1 VNVITKPAPG
11 ALPDARTELGGTRGT
26 SVRAALRR
34 WDGRG
39 LGLLAVIAFIAAW
52 QWYGGRYPHAQYL
65 FSTPSAVARAFR
77 SVVASGQLPR
87 AFFESLGE
95 TAIGF
100 SIAVAIALT
109 VGTAMGRVRYIQFAL
124 DPLVTLAI
132 ATPTIGLL
140 PLMENWFGL
149 GYAGRVSFI
158 VVVATW
164 PTLINTWIGVR
175 SMSGVYDDVGRSL
188 GLGRIDQLRKV
199 VLPAAA
205 PFIFTGLRLSLAGA
219 ILGMVL
225 GGQEVG
231 DAGLGGLTEIY
242 SHEGVVS
249 SLIAAI
255 LSATALAFLLFWMVW
270 AAQRKFFPWI
280 RDLASHS

>member
-1 VNVITKPAPG
+1 MSVITKPAEPPLSGVRAPRAG
-11 ALPDARTELGGTRGT
+11 AGRR
-26 SVRAALRR
+26 SVRELLRR

-39 LGLLAVIAFIAAW
+39 LGLAAVAAFLGLW
-52 QWYGGRYPHAQYL
+52 QWYGSTYPHAEYL
-65 FSTPSAVARAFR
+65 FSTPSAVASAFR
-77 SVVASGQLPR
+77 AIVASGQLPR
-87 AFFESLGE
+87 AFAESLGE
-95 TAIGF
+95 TVIGF
-100 SIAVAIALT
+100 SIATVIALT

-158 VVVATW
+158 VVVSTW
-164 PTLINTWIGVR
+164 PTLVNTWIGVR

-188 GLGRIDQLRKV
+188 GLTRIDHLRKV
-199 VLPAAA
+199 VLPASA

-242 SHEGVVS
+242 SHQGVVND
-249 SLIAAI
+249 LVAAI
-255 LSATALAFLLFWMVW
+255 LSATALAFLLFWAVW

-280 RDLASHS
+280 RDMASHS

>member
-1 VNVITKPAPG
+1 MSVITRPAPG
-11 ALPDARTELGGTRGT
+11 DLPGARTTRAGQIAPI
-26 SVRAALRR
+26 RGALRR
-34 WDGRG
+34 WNGQG
-39 LGLLAVIAFIAAW
+39 LGIAAVVGFLALW
-52 QWYGGRYPHAQYL
+52 QWYGSSYPHAQYL
-65 FSTPSAVARAFR
+65 FSTPSAVAHAFR
-77 SVVASGQLPR
+77 TITSSGQLPR
-87 AFFESLGE
+87 AFVESLGE

-100 SIAVAIALT
+100 SIAVVIALT

-188 GLGRIDQLRKV
+188 GLSRVDQLRQV

-225 GGQEVG
+225 GGQEIG

-242 SHEGVVS
+242 SHQGVVS
-249 SLIAAI
+249 SLVAAI
-255 LSATALAFLLFWMVW
+255 LSATTLAFLLFWTVW